1 MNGISHTK
9 QNPQIVPKITI
20 FPVFM
25 NKTQISLFALT
36 KDPPPPP
43 FISRFFLF
51 PFPLLG
57 TGRLDL
63 CFRVRS
69 SFALTARYSHGGA
82 LLQRI
87 ARSLGALLAVGD
99 W

>member
-36 KDPPPPP
+36 KGLPSSS
-43 FISRFFLF
+43 FHF
-51 PFPLLG
+51 PFLSLS
-57 TGRLDL
+57 
-63 CFRVRS
+63 FS
-69 SFALTARYSHGGA
+69 STRDGASGPVLWCPEFVCANSA
-82 LLQRI
+82 LLTWRCVVAAHRSI
-87 ARSLGALLAVGD
+87 ARSTVGD